1 MLDNKSFIMMKRF
14 ISLVCLALIM
24 AGTAFA
30 QKENWRE
37 KARADK
43 VAFLSTEL
51 ELSEAEAQAFWP
63 VYNEVEATRREA
75 FKLSSEACK
84 ALKKALESGEGDIN
98 ALLDDYLKKRD
109 EARDTDKAAVA
120 RYKKVLSAE
129 KVAKYVLAEE
139 KFRHRQIGKVRDDNK
154 QGGHY
159 GKGQHPNQNRQ
170 PARGFKKNQ

>member
-1 MLDNKSFIMMKRF
+1 MVL
-14 ISLVCLALIM
+14 LALIL

-30 QKENWRE
+30 QNHKGNWRE
-37 KARADK
+37 KTRADK

-98 ALLDDYLKKRD
+98 ALLDDYIRKRD
-109 EARDTDKAAVA
+109 EARDTDKAAIE

-139 KFRHRQIGKVRDDNK
+139 NFRHRQIGKVRDDN
-154 QGGHY
+154 
-159 GKGQHPNQNRQ
+159 GKDGRFGNGPRPGQNRQ
-170 PARGFKKNQ
+170 PAKLHKKNQ

>member
-1 MLDNKSFIMMKRF
+1 MKRL
-14 ISLVCLALIM
+14 ISLVCLALLL

-30 QKENWRE
+30 QKGNWRE
-37 KARADK
+37 KVRADK

-109 EARDTDKAAVA
+109 EARDTDKAAIA
-120 RYKKVLSAE
+120 RYKKVLPAD

-139 KFRHRQIGKVRDDNK
+139 NFRHRQIGKVRNDND
-154 QGGHY
+154 QGGRF

>member
-1 MLDNKSFIMMKRF
+1 MKKF
-14 ISLVCLALIM
+14 VSMVLLALIL

-30 QKENWRE
+30 QNHKGNWRE

-63 VYNEVEATRREA
+63 VYNEVEAARREA

-98 ALLDDYLKKRD
+98 ALLDDYIRKRD
-109 EARDTDKAAVA
+109 EARNTDKVA
-120 RYKKVLSAE
+120 IERYKKVLSAE

-139 KFRHRQIGKVRDDNK
+139 NFRHRQIGKVRNDNK
-154 QGGHY
+154 QGGRF
-159 GKGQHPNQNRQ
+159 GKGQRPNQNRQ
-170 PARGFKKNQ
+170 PARGMQKAD

>member
-1 MLDNKSFIMMKRF
+1 MKRLLTICLLAAF
-14 ISLVCLALIM
+14 SLAAM
-24 AGTAFA
+24 AQDKPDF
-30 QKENWRE
+30 KNPE
-37 KARADK
+37 KMQERFQADK
-43 VAFLSTEL
+43 VAFLTQQMDL
-51 ELSEAEAQAFWP
+51 TVAEAEAFWP

-98 ALLDDYLKKRD
+98 ALLDDYIKKRD
-109 EARDTDKAAVA
+109 EARDTDKAAVE

-139 KFRHRQIGKVRDDNK
+139 NFRHRQIGKVRNDNK

-170 PARGFKKNQ
+170 PARGFKKEQ